1 MKVLISNQ
9 LAFEMI
15 AFYSLLLFAACSSV
29 ASSSPSESCVVENE
43 LTSNPSTCNQYYR
56 CLSGE
61 RILFSCTV
69 GKVFNPSTKRCV
81 TSDLYPCDETQ
92 PEITTAEP
100 SLLCLHNPNGIVPH
114 PSDCDKYIVCS
125 GGLQTVQS
133 CGYRENFSWKK
144 LGCGEDV
151 SCSEY
156 FNGYA
161 RTLESVACKRQ
172 SLPLAEHPYEVG
184 TYIDCGAQ
192 ESVSCVEGTIFR
204 WNYQRCLPGLVE
216 TNELQSAAPNCGAFG
231 KSAHPYLCEKYFK
244 CVFWISSLENCPADM
259 IYSAEGNECVPG
271 NFQTCT
277 VNQ

>member
-1 MKVLISNQ
+1 MVV
-9 LAFEMI
+9 
-15 AFYSLLLFAACSSV
+15 FYSLLLFAACSSV

-61 RILFSCTV
+61 RILFSCTE

-92 PEITTAEP
+92 PENTTAEP

-161 RTLESVACKRQ
+161 RTLESVACNRQ

-192 ESVSCVEGTIFR
+192 ESVSCAEDTIFR
-204 WNYQRCLPGLVE
+204 WNYQRCLPGLVA

-259 IYSAEGNECVPG
+259 IYSAVGNECVPG